1 MKKNKFANKHGFANK
16 HSYSDCEPYEVVEV
30 INDKKMVIREMDCTE
45 LPWKKDWHEGG
56 FAGHISNQHKQKWKI
71 ESNDKNHKFFIRK
84 HKSGAWKD
92 AGGNKYQ
99 LDSEPVKFYDFNF

>member
-1 MKKNKFANKHGFANK
+1 MKNHTEFKFANKHG
-16 HSYSDCEPYEVVEV
+16 YSDCEPYEVVEV
-30 INDKKMVIREMDCTE
+30 INDKKMVIREMDCTQ

-56 FAGHISNQHKQKWKI
+56 FAGHISNQHEQKWKI